1 MNAGASAPVLSID
14 ALSGG
19 HGDITVIHRFSAAVA
34 PGELAFVTG
43 RNGVG
48 KSTLVKLVAGHLPVR
63 AGRLTFRGEDLTAA
77 PGHRRRRLGLGYAP
91 QEGIVFDELT
101 VAENLTLQYASRSL
115 DRYEALFARFA
126 FLAERL
132 AQRAGT
138 LSGGEKKIL
147 SFCRALA
154 EDTALVILDEPSEG
168 VQAENIA
175 RMAAAIREAAAGGR
189 AFLVVEQNLNLVEEV
204 ADRVYL
210 LDRGACVYDAPN
222 GPDLRA
228 ALLDRLRI

>member
-1 MNAGASAPVLSID
+1 MNASAPVLSID

-19 HGDITVIHRFSAAVA
+19 YGDITVIHGFSAALA
-34 PGELAFVTG
+34 PGEVSFVTG

-77 PGHRRRRLGLGYAP
+77 PGHRRRHLGLGYAP

-101 VAENLTLQYASRSL
+101 VAENLTLQYANRSL
-115 DRYEALFARFA
+115 DRYEALFARFP

-138 LSGGEKKIL
+138 LSGGEKKLL
-147 SFCRALA
+147 SFCRVLG
-154 EDTALVILDEPSEG
+154 EDTRLVILDEPTEG

-175 RMAAAIREAAAGGR
+175 RMAGAVRDGAAAGR
-189 AFLVVEQNLNLVEEV
+189 AFLVVEQNLNLIEEV

-210 LDRGACVYDAPN
+210 LDRGACVYDASN
-222 GPDLRA
+222 GPGLRA
-228 ALLDRLRI
+228 ALLERLRI

>member
-1 MNAGASAPVLSID
+1 MIASAPVLSID
-14 ALSGG
+14 GLSGG
-19 HGDITVIHRFSAAVA
+19 HGDITVIHGFSAAVA
-34 PGELAFVTG
+34 AGELAFVTG

-63 AGRLTFRGEDLTAA
+63 AGRLAFRGEDLTSA
-77 PGHRRRRLGLGYAP
+77 PGHRRRHLGLGYAP

-101 VAENLTLQYASRSL
+101 VAENLTLQYEDRSL
-115 DRYEALFARFA
+115 DRYEGLFSLFP
-126 FLAERL
+126 FLGARL

-147 SFCRALA
+147 SFSRALG
-154 EDTALVILDEPSEG
+154 EDTRLVILDEPTEG

-175 RMAAAIREAAAGGR
+175 SMAAAIREAAAGGR
-189 AFLVVEQNLNLVEEV
+189 AFLVVEQNLNLIEEV

-210 LDRGACVYDAPN
+210 LDRGACVFDAPN

-228 ALLDRLRI
+228 ALLERLRI

>member
-1 MNAGASAPVLSID
+1 MRSSAPVLSID
-14 ALSGG
+14 GLRGG
-19 HGDITVIHRFSAAVA
+19 HGDITVIHGFSAAVA
-34 PGELAFVTG
+34 PGERAFVTG

-63 AGRLTFRGEDLTAA
+63 AGRMTFRGEDLTAA
-77 PGHRRRRLGLGYAP
+77 PGHHRRRSGLGYAP

-101 VAENLTLQYASRSL
+101 VAENLTLQYGDRSL
-115 DRYEALFARFA
+115 DRYGALFARFP
-126 FLAERL
+126 FLARRL

-147 SFCRALA
+147 SFCRALG
-154 EDTALVILDEPSEG
+154 EDTALVVLDEPTEG
-168 VQAENIA
+168 VQAENID
-175 RMAAAIREAAAGGR
+175 RMAEAVRDAAKAGR
-189 AFLVVEQNLNLVEEV
+189 AFLVVEQNLNFIEEV

-210 LDRGACVYDAPN
+210 LDRGACVFDAPN
-222 GPDLRA
+222 GPELRA

>member
-1 MNAGASAPVLSID
+1 MNASAPVLSID

-19 HGDITVIHRFSAAVA
+19 HGDITVVHRFSAAVA

-101 VAENLTLQYASRSL
+101 VAENLTLQYANRSF
-115 DRYEALFARFA
+115 DRYEALFARFP

-154 EDTALVILDEPSEG
+154 EDTRLVILDEPTEG

-175 RMAAAIREAAAGGR
+175 SMAAAIREAASGGR

-228 ALLDRLRI
+228 ALLERLRI

>member
-1 MNAGASAPVLSID
+1 MTASSPLLSID
-14 ALSGG
+14 RLRGG
-19 HGDITVIHRFSAAVA
+19 HGDITVIHGFSADVLA
-34 PGELAFVTG
+34 GELAFVTG

-63 AGRLTFRGEDLTAA
+63 AGRLTFRGEDLVAA
-77 PGHRRRRLGLGYAP
+77 PGHRRRHVGLGYAP

-115 DRYEALFARFA
+115 DRYEALFGLFPY
-126 FLAERL
+126 LGERL

-147 SFCRALA
+147 SFCRALG
-154 EDTALVILDEPSEG
+154 EDTALVILDEPTEG
-168 VQAENIA
+168 VQAENVA
-175 RMAAAIREAAAGGR
+175 RMAEALGGAARSGR
-189 AFLVVEQNLNLVEEV
+189 SFLIVEQNLNLIEAV

-210 LDRGACVYDAPN
+210 VDRGTCAFEARN
-222 GPDLRA
+222 GPGLRD
-228 ALLDRLRI
+228 ALLERLGI